1 MYFQLN
7 NIPVMIFGMLGL
19 IIEVSLMIRY
29 LNKTNRRLAYFVE
42 SIKSEDTSVKF
53 PKDIKNKP
61 VIDLYKNLHKLN
73 DILRD
78 TKIASQYN
86 ENLLKTLFEY
96 SYTGFIIIDESGEF
110 EVMNS
115 AARKYLNVTYTS
127 NLKRLKQNDQRLHHL
142 ITTMSPGE
150 VKIHR
155 IARDE
160 EHFDLSVSTSDI
172 RYYNRKFKIVSMQDI
187 AKEMDKQELESW
199 HKLFRVI
206 THEIMNSIA
215 PITSLSNTLS
225 KLYTSNNGHKS
236 PEAVSQKMIKDTVN
250 GLKVIDDMSNGLLN
264 FVQNYRQLSK
274 LPKPKIKKIVIHTW
288 LTHLKTLI
296 LEMIKDNDIKLDI
309 TATNNC
315 KVVYGDESLLNQVM
329 LNLVK
334 NSIDATESSANKAI
348 EIDVYLAA
356 NGRTVISVSDNGKG
370 VSGEDLDKV
379 FVPFFTTKEN
389 GNGIGMSLSKQ
400 IVNMHGGTITV
411 QSEENKGT
419 RVLVLL

>member
-1 MYFQLN
+1 
-7 NIPVMIFGMLGL
+7 
-19 IIEVSLMIRY
+19 
-29 LNKTNRRLAYFVE
+29 
-42 SIKSEDTSVKF
+42 
-53 PKDIKNKP
+53 
-61 VIDLYKNLHKLN
+61 
-73 DILRD
+73 
-78 TKIASQYN
+78 
-86 ENLLKTLFEY
+86 
-96 SYTGFIIIDESGEF
+96 
-110 EVMNS
+110 
-115 AARKYLNVTYTS
+115 
-127 NLKRLKQNDQRLHHL
+127 
-142 ITTMSPGE
+142 
-150 VKIHR
+150 
-155 IARDE
+155 
-160 EHFDLSVSTSDI
+160 
-172 RYYNRKFKIVSMQDI
+172 
-187 AKEMDKQELESW
+187 
-199 HKLFRVI
+199 
-206 THEIMNSIA
+206 
-215 PITSLSNTLS
+215 
-225 KLYTSNNGHKS
+225 
-236 PEAVSQKMIKDTVN
+236 
-250 GLKVIDDMSNGLLN
+250 MSNGLLN